1 MGYFFTKFFVFVLFG
16 DLYEIGQI
24 GPLWLVN
31 QVYKTQGMHALGEDK
46 QRKLHFKWCV
56 FFVYLVPSGSL
67 TLKHGSFGP
76 REWLAAKGLFS
87 TQA

>member
-46 QRKLHFKWCV
+46 QRKLHFK
-56 FFVYLVPSGSL
+56 
-67 TLKHGSFGP
+67 
-76 REWLAAKGLFS
+76 
-87 TQA
+87 